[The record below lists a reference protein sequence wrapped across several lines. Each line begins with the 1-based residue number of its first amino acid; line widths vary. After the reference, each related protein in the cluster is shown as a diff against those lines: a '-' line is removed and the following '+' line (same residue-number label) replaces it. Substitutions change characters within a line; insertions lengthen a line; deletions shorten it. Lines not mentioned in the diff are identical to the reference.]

1 MKNNLVKQTLI
12 CVMSLF
18 MVACGTNTVNTEVS
32 TTNQTTGLE
41 TSSPIVSE
49 TPSATVVTTSS
60 VKVEGTTINTSELF
74 TERDLQQ
81 EPDLSNAKKITLN
94 DNEDVSI
101 TEEGIYVLSG
111 NVKEVTITVEVGDN
125 DKVQLVLDGV
135 TITNTD
141 FPCIY
146 VKNADK
152 VFVTTTNSTNN
163 LSVTGTF
170 ISDGDIGTDAVIY
183 SKDDLV
189 LNGVGTIVINS
200 SDNGIVSKDDL
211 KVTGGTLDITCANN
225 ALRGNDSVVIYDG
238 NFTINSKDDGIH
250 AEDND
255 DTNVGYVY
263 IANGTF
269 NINASD
275 DAIHATT
282 ILQIDN
288 GTYMMNAT
296 EAIEATYIRI
306 NDGTINIQASDDGI
320 NAAVKSTFTTP
331 TIEINGG
338 NITVSMAQGDT
349 DAIDS
354 NGNIIVNGG
363 TITINAQFA
372 FDYDGRAELNGG
384 KVIVNGNEVTQISN
398 AMMGGMGQ
406 GGMFGQG
413 GQMPGDNQG
422 GMPPQEGFGK
432 GKGR

>member
-1 MKNNLVKQTLI
+1 MKKNLFKQTLI
-12 CVMSLF
+12 CAMSLF
-18 MVACGTNTVNTEVS
+18 MVSCGTNTVNQEV
-32 TTNQTTGLE
+32 TTVLE

-49 TPSATVVTTSS
+49 TPSATIETTSS
-60 VKVEGTTINTSELF
+60 VKVDGTTINTSELF
-74 TERDLQQ
+74 TERDLEQ
-81 EPDLSNAKKITLN
+81 EPDLTNVKTITLK

-101 TEEGIYVLSG
+101 TEEGTYVVAG
-111 NVKEVTITVEVGDN
+111 NVKEVTITVEVTDS
-125 DKVQLVLDGV
+125 DKVQLVLDDV

-152 VFVTTTNSTNN
+152 VFVTTTNTTNN
-163 LSVTGTF
+163 LSVTGSF

-189 LNGVGTIVINS
+189 LNGVGSIIINS
-200 SDNGIVSKDDL
+200 SDNGVVSKDDL

-282 ILQIDN
+282 ILQLDG
-288 GTYMMNAT
+288 GTYTLNGA
-296 EAIEATYIRI
+296 EALEATYIRI
-306 NDGTINIQASDDGI
+306 NDGKVIIQASDDGI
-320 NAAVKSTFTTP
+320 NASTKSTFTTP

-338 NITVSMAQGDT
+338 DITISMAQGDT

-354 NGNIIVNGG
+354 NGNINVNGG

-372 FDYDGRAELNGG
+372 FDFDGKAELNGG
-384 KVIVNGNEVTQISN
+384 TVIVNGNEVTQITN
-398 AMMGGMGQ
+398 AMMGGFGQ
-406 GGMFGQG
+406 GGMFGG
-413 GQMPGDNQG
+413 NQG
-422 GMPPQEGFGK
+422 DMPPQGGFHG
-432 GKGR
+432 GRGH

>member
-12 CVMSLF
+12 CAMSLF
-18 MVACGTNTVNTEVS
+18 MVSCGTNTVNQEV
-32 TTNQTTGLE
+32 TTVLE

-49 TPSATVVTTSS
+49 TPSATIETTSS
-60 VKVEGTTINTSELF
+60 VKVDGTTINTSELF
-74 TERDLQQ
+74 TERDLEQ
-81 EPDLSNAKKITLN
+81 EPDLTNVKTITLK

-101 TEEGIYVLSG
+101 TEEGTYVVAG
-111 NVKEVTITVEVGDN
+111 NVKEVTITVEVTDS
-125 DKVQLVLDGV
+125 DKVQLVLDDV

-152 VFVTTTNSTNN
+152 VFVTTTNTTNN
-163 LSVTGTF
+163 LSVTGSF

-189 LNGVGTIVINS
+189 LNGVGSIIINS
-200 SDNGIVSKDDL
+200 SDNGVVSKDDL

-282 ILQIDN
+282 ILQLDG
-288 GTYMMNAT
+288 GTYTLNGA
-296 EAIEATYIRI
+296 EALEATYIRI
-306 NDGTINIQASDDGI
+306 NDGKVIIQASDDGI
-320 NAAVKSTFTTP
+320 NASTKSTFTTP

-338 NITVSMAQGDT
+338 DITISMAQGDT

-354 NGNIIVNGG
+354 NGNINVNGG

-372 FDYDGRAELNGG
+372 FDFDGKAELNGG
-384 KVIVNGNEVTQISN
+384 TVIVNGNEVTQITN
-398 AMMGGMGQ
+398 AMMGGFGQ
-406 GGMFGQG
+406 GGMFGG
-413 GQMPGDNQG
+413 NQG
-422 GMPPQEGFGK
+422 DMPPQGGFHG
-432 GKGR
+432 GRGH

>member
-12 CVMSLF
+12 CAMSLF
-18 MVACGTNTVNTEVS
+18 MVSCGTNTVNQEV
-32 TTNQTTGLE
+32 TTVLE

-49 TPSATVVTTSS
+49 TPSATIETTSS
-60 VKVEGTTINTSELF
+60 VKVDGTTINTSELF
-74 TERDLQQ
+74 TERDLEQ
-81 EPDLSNAKKITLN
+81 EPDLTNVKTITLK

-101 TEEGIYVLSG
+101 TEEGTYVVAG
-111 NVKEVTITVEVGDN
+111 NVKEVTITVEVTDS
-125 DKVQLVLDGV
+125 DKVQLVLDDV

-152 VFVTTTNSTNN
+152 VFVTTTNTTNN
-163 LSVTGTF
+163 LSVTGSF

-189 LNGVGTIVINS
+189 LNGVGSIIINS
-200 SDNGIVSKDDL
+200 SDNGVVSKDDL

-282 ILQIDN
+282 ILQLDG
-288 GTYMMNAT
+288 GTYTLNGA
-296 EAIEATYIRI
+296 EALEATYIRI
-306 NDGTINIQASDDGI
+306 NDGKVIIQASDDGI
-320 NAAVKSTFTTP
+320 NASTKSTFTTP

-338 NITVSMAQGDT
+338 DITISMAQGDT

-354 NGNIIVNGG
+354 NGNINVNGG

-372 FDYDGRAELNGG
+372 FDFDGKAELNGG
-384 KVIVNGNEVTQISN
+384 TVIVNGNEVTQITN
-398 AMMGGMGQ
+398 AMMEALVKEECLVGIKVICLHKVASM
-406 GGMFGQG
+406 
-413 GQMPGDNQG
+413 
-422 GMPPQEGFGK
+422 EGVGTK
-432 GKGR
+432 IGLT